1 MVPAGRQRF
10 SKETTISKFFKRFA
24 KRKSKHSSRAG
35 ASSIAVYA
43 GILLVLFV
51 VVQTG
56 YKSPS
61 VKNDSQVDSASI
73 ASAAT
78 AQSTESIN
86 NVDSASMAA
95 DVASSANLA
104 VSDSVSSQSI
114 SLNTIAQLE
123 QSDTTTAVKPQIANT
138 TLSTEAFSS
147 YVAVSGDTATSIAAK
162 FGLTDQT
169 IRWANDLT
177 GDTVLV
183 GTNMTIPVIDGV
195 AYTTKDGDTLESIV
209 SKYGSSV
216 EQIISINNL
225 DNGATTVAAGTKL
238 LVPGGNLPKTEQP
251 GYVSVT
257 PAARA
262 ASSKSKDT
270 GAATTT
276 YVPYANGNTYAYGYC
291 TWYAY
296 NRRIQMG
303 LSLPS
308 NLGNANTWD
317 DRARMAGYRV
327 DRTPSVGAIF
337 QTDAGYY
344 GHVGVV
350 ERVNGDG
357 TIEVSEMNNRA
368 YGGWGKTN
376 TRTITNPGDYKFI
389 H

>member
-1 MVPAGRQRF
+1 M
-10 SKETTISKFFKRFA
+10 I
-24 KRKSKHSSRAG
+24 
-35 ASSIAVYA
+35 
-43 GILLVLFV
+43 LFV

-61 VKNDSQVDSASI
+61 VKNDTQFDSASV

-78 AQSTESIN
+78 AQSAESIN

-123 QSDTTTAVKPQIANT
+123 QSSTTTAVKPQIANT
-138 TLSTEAFSS
+138 AINTEAFSP
-147 YVAVSGDTATSIAAK
+147 YVAVGGDTATSIAAK
-162 FGLTDQT
+162 YGLTDQT
-169 IRWANDLT
+169 VRWANDLT
-177 GDTVLV
+177 DDTVLV
-183 GTNMTIPVIDGV
+183 GSTMTIPVVDGV
-195 AYTTKDGDTLESIV
+195 AYTAKDGDTLDSIAT
-209 SKYGSSV
+209 KYGSNV
-216 EQIISINNL
+216 EKIISINNL
-225 DNGATTVAAGTKL
+225 DSGATTVPAGTKL
-238 LVPGGNLPKTEQP
+238 LLPGGTLPKTEQP
-251 GYVSVT
+251 GYVKVT
-257 PAARA
+257 AAARV
-262 ASSKSKDT
+262 ASAKSKDT
-270 GAATTT
+270 GAASTT

-308 NLGNANTWD
+308 NLGNAKTWD
-317 DRARMAGYRV
+317 DRALIAGYRV
-327 DRTPSVGAIF
+327 DRTRSVGAVF
-337 QTDAGYY
+337 QADSGAY
-344 GHVGVV
+344 GHVGIV
-350 ERVNGDG
+350 ERVNADG
-357 TIEVSEMNNRA
+357 TIEVSEMNNLA